1 MNHQRIAR
9 MAGYN
14 ADTLLLSAQAEC
26 LLLDLA
32 ELKQQVEA
40 LLRIIGMSPDDP
52 AGGKHRR
59 QINCPNLRAEQSS
72 IRRDVTVSL
81 TIVKLGRRPGRR
93 TQ

>member
-1 MNHQRIAR
+1 MNHQKIAR

-40 LLRIIGMSPDDP
+40 ILRIIGMSPDDP

-59 QINCPNLRAEQSS
+59 PDKLPKFRKRNNHRY
-72 IRRDVTVSL
+72 DVTS
-81 TIVKLGRRPGRR
+81 
-93 TQ
+93 QSA